1 MSDDLILASL
11 AKVKYPGFSRD
22 IVSFGLIQKATLNE
36 SGKAFVKLELG
47 SSDPTVP
54 QTLKKEIEKT
64 LLEEESI
71 REIEVQVVLKSQKGQ
86 PRSGGSENERS
97 STMGKVKKIVA
108 IASGERRR
116 GKIDRCGQFVMRL
129 GKASFL
135 RRERGEN
142 RPDGLRRLRAFGSS
156 FDRGRRT
163 ASKRS

>member
-71 REIEVQVVLKSQKGQ
+71 REIEVQVVLKS
-86 PRSGGSENERS
+86 
-97 STMGKVKKIVA
+97 
-108 IASGERRR
+108 
-116 GKIDRCGQFVMRL
+116 
-129 GKASFL
+129 
-135 RRERGEN
+135 
-142 RPDGLRRLRAFGSS
+142 
-156 FDRGRRT
+156 
-163 ASKRS
+163 